1 VTHARILS
9 LVLLAVVVGCGGP
22 EPAATESATP
32 EPAPVESAPTA
43 GAGTVA
49 PDDPTGTGA
58 PAPAGTTQSD
68 GATPGA
74 GSPLEPSEP
83 FSRADIALVGPDGE
97 RIRVPVY
104 VAATGEARS
113 RGLMFREELPPGTGM
128 IFLFPEPTN
137 VGFFMKNTVM
147 PLSIAWYGDDGVI
160 LVIRDME
167 PCPGDPCPTYSPG
180 ATYTGA
186 LEVPQ
191 GLFADLGVNEGWTV
205 ELPEDLPAPS

>member
-1 VTHARILS
+1 M
-9 LVLLAVVVGCGGP
+9 LAVVVACGGP
-22 EPAATESATP
+22 EPTPTGPVTLQPAPIQSAPATPDAATA
-32 EPAPVESAPTA
+32 
-43 GAGTVA
+43 A
-49 PDDPTGTGA
+49 PDDPTASGT
-58 PAPAGTTQSD
+58 PAPPGATD
-68 GATPGA
+68 GADATPGA

-83 FSRADIALVGPDGE
+83 FTRADLALVGPAGE

-128 IFLFPEPTN
+128 IFLFPQPTN

-160 LVIRDME
+160 LAIRDMA

-191 GLFADLGVNEGWTV
+191 GLFADLGVTEGWTV
-205 ELPEDLPAPS
+205 ELPDGLPTPS